1 VSRFPLKILA
11 APLLIAL
18 LLPATGLAATYPKP
32 SEVDKRLRYTSYDPD
47 QVYIL
52 KAAIGRACF
61 IQFAEG
67 EEMERY
73 YTGDSE
79 AWEVGKHANLVALKP
94 TAASPNTN
102 LIIATTAGRVYTFDL
117 SLSKRAP
124 MYGIRFSYPEEE
136 RRRGETERAKREL
149 AASLDPERQTWRN
162 YRYAGA
168 GSPALQPVEIFDN
181 GSHTFMKFAEHQTF
195 PAIFAVGADG
205 ETLVNR
211 TVRGNWLIVP
221 RVGREWRLRDG
232 REVLCVRNDA
242 FAPDGRDNP
251 AETTDPSITREAK

>member
-1 VSRFPLKILA
+1 MSRFPLKTRVV
-11 APLLIAL
+11 APLLIVAL
-18 LLPATGLAATYPKP
+18 LLPMTGLAATYPKP
-32 SEVDKRLRYTSYDPD
+32 SDVDRRLRYTTYDPD

-79 AWEVGKHANLVALKP
+79 AWEVGKHANLVAIKP

-124 MYGIRFSYPEEE
+124 MYG
-136 RRRGETERAKREL
+136 
-149 AASLDPERQTWRN
+149 
-162 YRYAGA
+162 
-168 GSPALQPVEIFDN
+168 PV
-181 GSHTFMKFAEHQTF
+181 
-195 PAIFAVGADG
+195 
-205 ETLVNR
+205 
-211 TVRGNWLIVP
+211 
-221 RVGREWRLRDG
+221 
-232 REVLCVRNDA
+232 
-242 FAPDGRDNP
+242 
-251 AETTDPSITREAK
+251 